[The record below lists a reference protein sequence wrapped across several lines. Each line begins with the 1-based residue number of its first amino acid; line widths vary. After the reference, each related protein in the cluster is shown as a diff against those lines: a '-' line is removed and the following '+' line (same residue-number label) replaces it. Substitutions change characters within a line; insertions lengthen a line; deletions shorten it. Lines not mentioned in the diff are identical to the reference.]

1 MPLITKKEYGD
12 IIGVDVSDFSIYYKR
27 GKIVYDTS
35 EGKPLIDTANIINA
49 DFIHER
55 CKKLNKANPYELNQF
70 VVRDKLPKVK
80 KNNSTKTIS
89 KVKEIQKVELPSRK
103 SAAEIIPSRKD
114 KISNLVT
121 PIYNNPEKI
130 IAQNEESKKAFETKR
145 ELQLIELEIA
155 KKELE
160 KRTIDVAKKEGE
172 LIPLDIVSQLVLI
185 HSRSIVISFRAAL
198 ERTIDIIG
206 SRYKISN
213 NEAVKMRK
221 DIIEIINNA
230 TISASKETKSNISN
244 LLKEFTDK
252 K

>member
-35 EGKPLIDTANIINA
+35 QGKPLIDTSNIINA

-55 CKKLNKANPYELNQF
+55 CKKLNKANPYELNEF
-70 VVRDKLPKVK
+70 VVSENKP
-80 KNNSTKTIS
+80 

-145 ELQLIELEIA
+145 ELQLIELE
-155 KKELE
+155 

-172 LIPLDIVSQLVLI
+172 LIPLDMVS
-185 HSRSIVISFRAAL
+185 
-198 ERTIDIIG
+198 
-206 SRYKISN
+206 
-213 NEAVKMRK
+213 
-221 DIIEIINNA
+221 
-230 TISASKETKSNISN
+230 
-244 LLKEFTDK
+244 
-252 K
+252 